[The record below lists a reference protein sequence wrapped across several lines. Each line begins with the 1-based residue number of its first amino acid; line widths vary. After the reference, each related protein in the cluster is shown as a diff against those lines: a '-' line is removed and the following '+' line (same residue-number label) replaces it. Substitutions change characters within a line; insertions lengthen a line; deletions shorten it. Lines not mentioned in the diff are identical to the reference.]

1 MRAIAL
7 YPLLAL
13 AAFPAIARAGE
24 DLAPR
29 GRPPEI
35 APRVRVQPAIS
46 DGSAGIDAVLRSG
59 RAARITFL
67 AEDPDHDVLT
77 YSLASPPAGATFEPQ
92 QGVLTWRPTRDQ
104 EGKHEVE
111 LEVSDGHLTAT
122 HTFTIIVRANQAPTE
137 GGDAVTF
144 KTVPTTHNAAEM
156 LIGLATDPDRDE
168 VTGEIRKGPP
178 GLRVVVGS
186 GSAALV
192 WSPSSG
198 DIGEHEI
205 VVDVSDGELR
215 TSVLRTI
222 VVMPAWE
229 AHDYRRW
236 LLLGGGPSA
245 FIAHGNGEAFLGGTV
260 DITLVALREDGTTAY
275 LCAHG
280 MRDYDCHASH
290 HRFYTQFEVLD
301 SMRSGAESLFTYA
314 AGYSASFEWRPARR
328 HLIPHYGI
336 DAGGLVRAGV
346 GHRAQVHPYLG
357 VHLWASHR
365 LWVNAALGYRVAPAE
380 LLDLSGPTLALR
392 AVLNPW

>member
-122 HTFTIIVRANQAPTE
+122 HTFTFIVRANQAPTE

-144 KTVPTTHNAAEM
+144 KTVPTMHNAAEM

-192 WSPSSG
+192 W
-198 DIGEHEI
+198 
-205 VVDVSDGELR
+205 
-215 TSVLRTI
+215 
-222 VVMPAWE
+222 
-229 AHDYRRW
+229 
-236 LLLGGGPSA
+236 
-245 FIAHGNGEAFLGGTV
+245 
-260 DITLVALREDGTTAY
+260 
-275 LCAHG
+275 
-280 MRDYDCHASH
+280 
-290 HRFYTQFEVLD
+290 
-301 SMRSGAESLFTYA
+301 
-314 AGYSASFEWRPARR
+314 
-328 HLIPHYGI
+328 
-336 DAGGLVRAGV
+336 
-346 GHRAQVHPYLG
+346 
-357 VHLWASHR
+357 
-365 LWVNAALGYRVAPAE
+365 
-380 LLDLSGPTLALR
+380 
-392 AVLNPW
+392 